1 MGGAGYD
8 VDGLTLAAA
17 SFQRDQQTA
26 EAFPLLSTFFEH
38 QEQLRAV
45 RGLPQF
51 LHWLELLME
60 RFDNSIDHAA
70 ARQLSVAAVLAQI
83 PAAQLGEW
91 QGAFSPGR

>member
-51 LHWLELLME
+51 LHWLEWP
-60 RFDNSIDHAA
+60 RAG
-70 ARQLSVAAVLAQI
+70 LSLSANIHILTC
-83 PAAQLGEW
+83 
-91 QGAFSPGR
+91 